1 MYRVLLVD
9 DEAWILAGLQAMV
22 DWRAEGF
29 EICAAASNGV
39 EAEKCALE
47 LRPDFILAD
56 IRMPGCDGLTL
67 LQRLRQAG
75 CTAMFAIVS
84 GYAEFSYAQEAIRLG
99 ACGYLLKP
107 IEEEELLA
115 LLRTVRTAL
124 TEQYEQLLMGELE
137 QETGRVA
144 ALFPEGCWVT
154 SVYGDGEIPAE
165 KQALRCRVSRRS
177 TLYLS
182 EEKLFESEN
191 DVPEGYRA
199 GMERC
204 VPGEGD
210 PFPAVAAACREASW
224 QGFVQPERRLFR
236 SSELAHPPVEPASP
250 LRLIALYRERL
261 PHVTMRQLYAL
272 YLAFRGCAD
281 DVPPDSPEWLLD
293 HFESAEKLLDFLA
306 SELQQPEERADESV
320 SIAAY
325 LKKHFQEDVSLDS
338 VSHALSMS
346 VSSVRRTLQR
356 ETGETFQQVLVALR
370 MERASVLLKEK
381 TLSINEV
388 AFVCGFHDALYFR
401 RAFKKRFGLT
411 PSEYRAR
418 AAAK

>member
-1 MYRVLLVD
+1 
-9 DEAWILAGLQAMV
+9 
-22 DWRAEGF
+22 
-29 EICAAASNGV
+29 
-39 EAEKCALE
+39 
-47 LRPDFILAD
+47 
-56 IRMPGCDGLTL
+56 
-67 LQRLRQAG
+67 
-75 CTAMFAIVS
+75 MFAIVS
-84 GYAEFSYAQEAIRLG
+84 GYCRVFLCAG
-99 ACGYLLKP
+99 GHP
-107 IEEEELLA
+107 P
-115 LLRTVRTAL
+115 
-124 TEQYEQLLMGELE
+124 
-137 QETGRVA
+137 GRVRLSAQAHRGGGTARPA
-144 ALFPEGCWVT
+144 AQGAHRADGAVRAAADGRAGAGGEAAAPPLFPEGCWVT

-191 DVPEGYRA
+191 DVPEGCRA

-236 SSELAHPPVEPASP
+236 PSELAHPPVEPASP

-261 PHVTMRQLYAL
+261 PHVTTRRLYAL
-272 YLAFRGCAD
+272 YLASRGCAD

-306 SELQQPEERADESV
+306 SELQHPEERADESV

-325 LKKHFQEDVSLDS
+325 LRQHFQEDVSLDS

-346 VSSVRRTLQR
+346 VKQRPPHASARDRRDLPAGARRAAHGARQRAAEGKDAEHQRGRLRLRLPRRALLPPCLQ
-356 ETGETFQQVLVALR
+356 
-370 MERASVLLKEK
+370 K
-381 TLSINEV
+381 TLRSHAVGIS
-388 AFVCGFHDALYFR
+388 HPR
-401 RAFKKRFGLT
+401 RREIAPLHN
-411 PSEYRAR
+411 
-418 AAAK
+418 AKQSAYSCSFLPPCE

>member
-29 EICAAASNGV
+29 EICAIASNGV
-39 EAEKCALE
+39 EAEKRALE

-56 IRMPGCDGLTL
+56 IRRPGCDGLTL

-115 LLRTVRTAL
+115 LLRTVRAAL

-144 ALFPEGCWVT
+144 ALFPAGCWVT
-154 SVYGDGEIPAE
+154 SVYGDGEVLAE
-165 KQALRCRVSRRS
+165 KQVLRCRVSRRS
-177 TLYLS
+177 TLFLS
-182 EEKLFESEN
+182 EETLFETED
-191 DVPEGYRA
+191 DVPEGCRA
-199 GMERC
+199 GMDRY
-204 VPGEGD
+204 VPGEGA
-210 PFPAVAAACREASW
+210 PFPAVVAACREASW

-236 SSELAHPPVEPASP
+236 PSELAQPPVEPTSP
-250 LRLIALYRERL
+250 LRLISLYRERL
-261 PHVTMRQLYAL
+261 PHVTTRRLYAL
-272 YLAFRGCAD
+272 YLAARGCAD

-293 HFESAEKLLDFLA
+293 HFESAEKLLDFLS
-306 SELQQPEERADESV
+306 SELQQPEERADEGI

-325 LKKHFQEDVSLDS
+325 LKNHFQEDVSLDS
-338 VSHALSMS
+338 VSRALSMS

-370 MERASVLLKEK
+370 MERASMLLKEK

-418 AAAK
+418 AGAE

>member
-191 DVPEGYRA
+191 DVPEGCRA

-204 VPGEGD
+204 VPGALPRRG
-210 PFPAVAAACREASW
+210 
-224 QGFVQPERRLFR
+224 RRLPRGLVAGLCPAGAQAF
-236 SSELAHPPVEPASP
+236 PPVGACAFARGAGLAPAPDRAVPQASAP
-250 LRLIALYRERL
+250 CHDAARR
-261 PHVTMRQLYAL
+261 LYAL
-272 YLAFRGCAD
+272 YLASRGCAD